1 MKPPEVN
8 CKSNISAASLM
19 GSGEWEVVSFSYSPL
34 PVLESF
40 LALESVAQKE
50 NMSRRPQTIIDRENI
65 LGQYI
70 SAETPA
76 GAEVREYARRVPARA
91 STQFD
96 QAETCQAPAEKIG
109 AEVEVDR
116 VPLPDD
122 QRRRPEEQ
130 AAPDV
135 CL

>member
-1 MKPPEVN
+1 
-8 CKSNISAASLM
+8 
-19 GSGEWEVVSFSYSPL
+19 
-34 PVLESF
+34 
-40 LALESVAQKE
+40 
-50 NMSRRPQTIIDRENI
+50 MSRRPQTVIDRENI

-70 SAETPA
+70 PVETPA

-96 QAETCQAPAEKIG
+96 QAETCQSPAEEIG
-109 AEVEVDR
+109 TEVEVGR
-116 VPLPDD
+116 GRLPEN
-122 QRRRPEEQ
+122 QRRRAEEQ